1 MKKEILSLEH
11 EEKLSQT
18 LSNINVALSEFSFA
32 NLYLFREKH
41 NYRLIDDNGDLFLS
55 GVTYDEKTFLMPLR
69 DLSNNESR
77 DYLLKLIKIAS
88 DYDMIY
94 PIPEK
99 WLSKFSPDN
108 FTFSYVDEDS
118 DYLYAIDTFISYPGR
133 KLHGKRNLVTQF
145 LRDYNAE
152 ILPLNEE
159 NAHFATEVLN
169 RWQKDIGA
177 KKEETD
183 FFPCLESLQNIKKLN
198 QIGEIFL
205 IDGIPQG
212 FVMGERY
219 NKEYCVIHFAK
230 GNNEIKGIYQ
240 YMFSVFAGHNKE
252 ALCNFVNLEQDL
264 GKEGLRAMKKSYLP
278 IDMLL
283 KYRVFIK

>member
-1 MKKEILSLEH
+1 MKKETLSSKHEKILSD
-11 EEKLSQT
+11 KLA
-18 LSNINVALSEFSFA
+18 NIDTALSEYSFA
-32 NLYLFREKH
+32 NLYLFRDKH
-41 NYRLIDDNGDLFLS
+41 NYSLIDYHDNLFLS
-55 GVTYDEKTFLMPLR
+55 GITYDNKTFLMPLC
-69 DLSNNESR
+69 DLSNKENEA
-77 DYLLKLIKIAS
+77 YLSDLIALSI

-94 PIPEK
+94 PIPEN
-99 WLSKFSPDN
+99 WLYLFPTD
-108 FTFSYVDEDS
+108 FFDISYIEDDS
-118 DYLYAIDTFISYPGR
+118 DYLYEIETFVSYPGR
-133 KLHGKRNLVTQF
+133 KLHAKRNLVAQF

-152 ILPLNEE
+152 ILPLNDE
-159 NAHFATEVLN
+159 NAHLATEVLN

-240 YMFSVFAGHNKE
+240 YMFSVFAQSNKE
-252 ALCNFVNLEQDL
+252 KQCDFINLEQDL
-264 GKEGLRAMKKSYLP
+264 GKEGLRAMKKSYQP
-278 IDMLL
+278 IKLL
-283 KYRVFIK
+283 QKYRVTRK

>member
-1 MKKEILSLEH
+1 MKKEHLSLKH

-55 GVTYDEKTFLMPLR
+55 GVTYDEKTFLMPLC
-69 DLSNNESR
+69 DLSNDENR
-77 DYLLKLIKIAS
+77 DYFLKLIKIAG

-99 WLSKFSPDN
+99 WLLKFSPDN
-108 FTFSYVDEDS
+108 FAVSYVDEDS
-118 DYLYAIDTFISYPGR
+118 DYLYTIDTFVSYPGR
-133 KLHGKRNLVTQF
+133 KLHAKRNLVAQF

-152 ILPLNEE
+152 ILPLNDE
-159 NAHFATEVLN
+159 NAHLATEVLN
-169 RWQKDIGA
+169 RWQKDSGM

-183 FFPCLESLQNIKKLN
+183 FFPCLECLQNVEKFN
-198 QIGEIFL
+198 QIGEIFF
-205 IDGIPQG
+205 INGIPQG

>member
-1 MKKEILSLEH
+1 MKKEHLSLKH

-169 RWQKDIGA
+169 SWQKDIGA
-177 KKEETD
+177 KKDETD

>member
-1 MKKEILSLEH
+1 VKKEILSLEH
-11 EEKLSQT
+11 EEKLSQI
-18 LSNINVALSEFSFA
+18 LSNINVGLSEFSFA

-55 GVTYDEKTFLMPLR
+55 GITYDNKTFLMPLC
-69 DLSNNESR
+69 DLSNKENEA
-77 DYLLKLIKIAS
+77 YLSDLIALSI

-94 PIPEK
+94 PIPEN
-99 WLSKFSPDN
+99 WLYLFPTDSFDI
-108 FTFSYVDEDS
+108 SYIEDDS
-118 DYLYAIDTFISYPGR
+118 DYLYEIDTFVSYPGR
-133 KLHGKRNLVTQF
+133 KLHAKRNLVAQF

-159 NAHFATEVLN
+159 NAHLATEVLN
-169 RWQKDIGA
+169 RWQKDSGM

-183 FFPCLESLQNIKKLN
+183 FFPCLECLQNVEKFN
-198 QIGEIFL
+198 QIGEIFF
-205 IDGIPQG
+205 INGIPQG

>member
-1 MKKEILSLEH
+1 M
-11 EEKLSQT
+11 
-18 LSNINVALSEFSFA
+18 
-32 NLYLFREKH
+32 
-41 NYRLIDDNGDLFLS
+41 
-55 GVTYDEKTFLMPLR
+55 
-69 DLSNNESR
+69 
-77 DYLLKLIKIAS
+77 
-88 DYDMIY
+88 Y
-94 PIPEK
+94 P
-99 WLSKFSPDN
+99 W
-108 FTFSYVDEDS
+108 
-118 DYLYAIDTFISYPGR
+118 
-133 KLHGKRNLVTQF
+133 
-145 LRDYNAE
+145 
-152 ILPLNEE
+152 
-159 NAHFATEVLN
+159 
-169 RWQKDIGA
+169 A